1 MYIMRNLVTG
11 PKGQDRWFLLILITT
26 VLVFS
31 SCWYAITQNIH
42 TVIPHLFYIPV
53 ILACWRFP
61 RPGVLFTFGI
71 VSGYAGLELFYS
83 PQMILDPDVIFR
95 CLIIIFIGMVVAYL
109 SLYLHNRE
117 KSYLRLLTALDTGVI
132 LTDRSGRIL
141 YSNPYAIKVLDRKA
155 GSLSGSSLLDYAGNE
170 TDLKEFLEKCQ
181 QNGQSDTTKE
191 LVLKRNDGFPVP
203 VLLSGYLQKEEELI
217 LTLNDLSEEKWLAH
231 ELANDRRVMTTLID
245 AIPEGIFLSDN
256 IGTIIGINRSCVE
269 LTGWNE
275 GTSLSEKTPGPF
287 FGELSGN
294 IQNALRQAV
303 REKQPV
309 TINLETLSGES
320 RRHYEVSL
328 TPVYDSLN
336 SVNRVAG
343 VIHDITSRENYLK
356 QVREREEYL
365 RMVLDGLPF
374 ATVVINPDHEVLS
387 VNQALSMLFERE
399 VDDLIGTTGHGH
411 LLYPAGER
419 PMLSDLMIE
428 DEVDILLNEWYGDL
442 YLPSPTVP
450 GAYEVIDFFPHI
462 GEGGKWIKSTS
473 SRLVDEKG
481 ATIGAIETFEDF
493 TSLKATEETIRIS
506 EERFKIASQIATD
519 LIFEYDQETDQ
530 ILWFGGVEKWLGLE
544 SSERVSTMTS
554 WTNLIHEEDVG
565 KVKSAFIHHVLTG
578 EPIKEE
584 LRIKHRS
591 GLYQTWVIKA
601 VALYNTNFRQIKTV
615 GIVSDVSEIR
625 ANEEA
630 KRKALITI
638 EKYIEQFAILNDH
651 IRNPLQVI
659 AGYNDL
665 QGGEYAREIASQIAQ
680 VNRIVDQLDKGW
692 IESESIRDFL
702 RRHYGIKIK
711 D

>member
-1 MYIMRNLVTG
+1 M
-11 PKGQDRWFLLILITT
+11 
-26 VLVFS
+26 
-31 SCWYAITQNIH
+31 
-42 TVIPHLFYIPV
+42 
-53 ILACWRFP
+53 
-61 RPGVLFTFGI
+61 
-71 VSGYAGLELFYS
+71 
-83 PQMILDPDVIFR
+83 
-95 CLIIIFIGMVVAYL
+95 
-109 SLYLHNRE
+109 
-117 KSYLRLLTALDTGVI
+117 
-132 LTDRSGRIL
+132 
-141 YSNPYAIKVLDRKA
+141 
-155 GSLSGSSLLDYAGNE
+155 
-170 TDLKEFLEKCQ
+170 
-181 QNGQSDTTKE
+181 
-191 LVLKRNDGFPVP
+191 
-203 VLLSGYLQKEEELI
+203 
-217 LTLNDLSEEKWLAH
+217 
-231 ELANDRRVMTTLID
+231 
-245 AIPEGIFLSDN
+245 
-256 IGTIIGINRSCVE
+256 
-269 LTGWNE
+269 
-275 GTSLSEKTPGPF
+275 
-287 FGELSGN
+287 
-294 IQNALRQAV
+294 
-303 REKQPV
+303 
-309 TINLETLSGES
+309 
-320 RRHYEVSL
+320 
-328 TPVYDSLN
+328 N

-343 VIHDITSRENYLK
+343 VIHDITGRENYLK

-428 DEVDILLNEWYGDL
+428 DEVDILLDEWYEDL

-601 VALYNTNFRQIKTV
+601 VALFNTNFRQIKTV